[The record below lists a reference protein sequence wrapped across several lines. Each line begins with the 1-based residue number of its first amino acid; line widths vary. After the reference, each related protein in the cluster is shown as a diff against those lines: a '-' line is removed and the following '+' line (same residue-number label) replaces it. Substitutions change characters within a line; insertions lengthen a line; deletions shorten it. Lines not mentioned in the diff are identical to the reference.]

1 MTGGAR
7 SNALSAGNGFRGLH
21 VLSLPPP
28 DPVAALRLLPW
39 SPPAWSRSCG
49 SCCCRTPSVSAGYGQ
64 GRPGRA
70 SGRLREKPYS
80 DPQTIRQATEQ
91 LQTVLRDPAALPAL
105 CDLLASA
112 ADPQVRLLPLPAE
125 RPIARHWSRPQ
136 LAPCG
141 PFSTFLP
148 KPSRACFLVP
158 DPPVRGSADPQ
169 KTEHPLATADS

>member
-1 MTGGAR
+1 M
-7 SNALSAGNGFRGLH
+7 
-21 VLSLPPP
+21 
-28 DPVAALRLLPW
+28 
-39 SPPAWSRSCG
+39 
-49 SCCCRTPSVSAGYGQ
+49 
-64 GRPGRA
+64 
-70 SGRLREKPYS
+70 REKPYS

-125 RPIARHWSRPQ
+125 RPIVRHWSRPQ

-158 DPPVRGSADPQ
+158 DPPVLGSADP
-169 KTEHPLATADS
+169 